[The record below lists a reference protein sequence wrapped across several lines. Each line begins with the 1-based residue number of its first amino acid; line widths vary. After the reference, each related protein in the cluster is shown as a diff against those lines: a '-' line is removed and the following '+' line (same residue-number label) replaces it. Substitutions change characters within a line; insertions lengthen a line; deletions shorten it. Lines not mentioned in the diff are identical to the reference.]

1 MPADEL
7 LSDLYAQ
14 LVREDTTGPV
24 ADDVRRLSDRALRQA
39 GVYRDL
45 QKRVVLP
52 IEYRGTPDEL
62 WFDYR
67 YDNGRPHLMQRVGL
81 AEADKSTWDRLHS
94 VEVNFLRLTE
104 SNALPDFNPVAL
116 VKMDRA
122 DARLV
127 RAVDERLRAVATV
140 IDVADQDAA
149 SSQLWEMLHPAP

>member
-1 MPADEL
+1 MTCAACLTAPFAKPACTAT
-7 LSDLYAQ
+7 S
-14 LVREDTTGPV
+14 RSGWSC
-24 ADDVRRLSDRALRQA
+24 R
-39 GVYRDL
+39 
-45 QKRVVLP
+45 
-52 IEYRGTPDEL
+52 
-62 WFDYR
+62 FDYR